1 MRNVL
6 KVETLERRFPLLS
19 VENGCIVS
27 KDADLTVAFEV
38 ELPELYTVTADEYEA
53 MHSSWIKAVKVLPEH
68 SVVCKQDWFVKETYR
83 PKTDD
88 GEQSFLTRSY
98 ELHFN
103 ERPYLNHKCYLF
115 LTKTTRERSRRKSDF
130 NTLCRGFLLPK
141 EITDKD
147 AAARFLEAVEQ
158 FERIMNDSGH
168 IRLRRLETDEITG
181 TKERPGLVEKYF
193 SLSLEDETA
202 VLQDICLKPGR
213 MRIGDKRLCLHT
225 LSDTE
230 DLPGRL
236 STDMR
241 YERMS
246 TDRSDCR
253 LSFAAPVG
261 LLLSCNH
268 IYSQYVFIDDA
279 QEILQMM
286 EKNSRNMLSLSKYS
300 RSNAINQEWTEMY
313 LDEAHTKGV
322 LPVRCH
328 CNVIAWAEDAEEFR
342 RIRNDT
348 GSQLAMME
356 CTPRYNTIDTPVI
369 YWAGIPGNAG
379 DFPSEESFYT
389 FLEQAVCLFA
399 GETNYKSSPSPFGIR
414 LADRQNGIPVHVDIS
429 DLPMKRGI
437 ITNRNKFILGPS
449 GSGKSFFTNHLV
461 RQYYEQGA
469 HILLVDTGN
478 SYQGL
483 CRMIH
488 DRTNGK
494 DGIYITYE
502 EDNPISFNPFYTESG
517 KFDVEKRDSI
527 NTLILTLWKREDESP
542 KRSEEVALSGAVNA
556 YIRKISENRN
566 IRPDFNGFYEFVAD
580 DYRRMIEEKKVREK
594 DFDIDGFLNVLEP
607 FYRGGDYDFLLN
619 SDKELDLTGKRFIV
633 FELDNISSNKVLL
646 PVVTLII
653 METFIA
659 KMRRLKGIRKMILIE
674 ECWKALMSANMS
686 EYIKY
691 LFKTVRKYFG
701 EAVVVTQEV
710 DDIISSPIVKE
721 AIINNSDCKILLDQR
736 KYINKFEHIQRL
748 LGLTEK
754 EKGQILSINQANHP
768 GRFYREVWIGL
779 GGTCSAVYATEVSE
793 EEYFTFTT
801 EESEKLEVQ
810 RIAGLPE
817 GSLEGAIRRLA
828 EKKREEQKQVS
839 NPK

>member
-6 KVETLERRFPLLS
+6 KAETLERRFPLLS

-300 RSNAINQEWTEMY
+300 RSNAVNQEWTEMY

-399 GETNYKSSPSPFGIR
+399 GETNYRSSPSPFGIR

-736 KYINKFEHIQRL
+736 KYMNKFEHIQRL

>member
-6 KVETLERRFPLLS
+6 KAETLERRFPLLS

-130 NTLCRGFLLPK
+130 NSLCRGFLLPK

-300 RSNAINQEWTEMY
+300 RSNAVNQEWTEMY

-399 GETNYKSSPSPFGIR
+399 GETNYRSSPSPFGIR

-429 DLPMKRGI
+429 DLPMKKGI

-478 SYQGL
+478 SYKGL

-488 DRTNGK
+488 DSTKGK

-736 KYINKFEHIQRL
+736 KYMNKFEHIQRL

-810 RIAGLPE
+810 RIAGGPE

-828 EKKREEQKQVS
+828 EKKREEQKQVL